1 MQNAIWKIL
10 AALGVVGAGTFVVL
24 QVQHRLPAFSKQQ
37 KQATVATAEA
47 DAVALSSD
55 SAATGETFM
64 VASRISPDDA
74 AKASPSTFFSAEE
87 STPADSANN
96 ATESDSP
103 FDLSEPASDPA
114 ENASTSATAGPA
126 TFQFETA
133 EPENAVRG
141 ASFQTD
147 GGPAAADE
155 SADTPALPS
164 LDAEGGVPLPPASDA
179 AGTETAAPPG
189 SPANPD
195 ASILKFFS
203 PEEEEAG
210 GAAASP
216 LPAVDEG
223 GVPAPVDL
231 PEPIPATGETKPPV
245 GETKPPAAEP
255 STTPADTF
263 PLVVPEPVPD
273 VTQPAPADPFPP
285 ATTTPEKPT
294 TPPVATPAPR
304 TPPGRDLT
312 QPKTEPARN
321 PGGSDPKAPGG
332 SPRSASPDPAG
343 RATLTPQ
350 PRDSSGRTA
359 APARSVDRE
368 FEPDAPVAA
377 PERPSRERTFGPGG
391 ADAPVN
397 PVERLSPDS
406 GRRAPTTSSGSGSGS
421 GSRSSSGRAAP
432 APEPEPFDLDSESGF
447 DPAAEG
453 PPQRE
458 PRPESAAPAEPEPF
472 EMDDPELSGGSSD
485 ARPLPPLEDLPEPG
499 GRGGLSDV
507 DATEASRRI
516 SEVMRP
522 KLTIRK
528 QAPETA
534 TVGVAHEYKILVVNE
549 GDSPAY
555 DVIVEDEL
563 NSAANFISA
572 RPAAEYDRATGVLA
586 WNIPELA
593 PRETR
598 EISVRIQPTGEGTLD
613 GMATVRFKAQVR
625 SATLIRSPRLQ
636 LDIQG
641 PAEVRVGD
649 EVTLQFRLVNRGT
662 GDATN
667 VLLHSVLPPGLRH
680 PAGGDLEYELDLLRA
695 GESRDVELVAVAAEP
710 GNQIRISAELSAD
723 GMAPTVAR
731 TDLAI
736 IGSQLT
742 VERLGPDKRYVGR
755 PARFQNVVTNE
766 TSFEAVGAVVEER
779 VPDGMEVGSISS
791 GGDFDPSTR
800 IIRWELPRIAP
811 GKQVVVDAELTPET
825 TGRMES
831 VVEVI
836 ENAGFRSR
844 AEQNTVVMVEGL
856 HNVTADITPLDKPV
870 AVGERFGFTVTI
882 DNRGTAVAR
891 NVRILL
897 QVPQEIK
904 VVAAGTREV
913 PGELLRDNTV
923 RYETVVSIKPGEKR
937 KFQVTLQG
945 QQVIRNAVVQAQL
958 KYDELEKP
966 LIVSEAVTVFDDQ
979 F

>member
-24 QVQHRLPAFSKQQ
+24 QVQHRLPALNQQQ
-37 KQATVATAEA
+37 KQATVATADPDG
-47 DAVALSSD
+47 DALPAD
-55 SAATGETFM
+55 SATTNETFM
-64 VASRISPDDA
+64 VASRLNPDDA
-74 AKASPSTFFSAEE
+74 AKASPSTFFSADD
-87 STPADSANN
+87 STPADSAKD
-96 ATESDSP
+96 ATESDSGSP
-103 FDLSEPASDPA
+103 FDLSEPASDA
-114 ENASTSATAGPA
+114 ADNASTSPA
-126 TFQFETA
+126 AVVPAFQFETS

-147 GGPAAADE
+147 GGPASTDE

-179 AGTETAAPPG
+179 ARTETAAPPG

-195 ASILKFFS
+195 TSILKFFS
-203 PEEEEAG
+203 PEEEAG

-231 PEPIPATGETKPPV
+231 PEPIPATGETKPPAAAP
-245 GETKPPAAEP
+245 TAEP

-285 ATTTPEKPT
+285 ATAAPEKPIA
-294 TPPVATPAPR
+294 PPVATPAPR
-304 TPPGRDLT
+304 TSPARDLT
-312 QPKTEPARN
+312 QPKTEPTKTEPKN
-321 PGGSDPKAPGG
+321 PGGSDPKAPVT
-332 SPRSASPDPAG
+332 SPRSVSPDASG

-350 PRDSSGRTA
+350 PRDSSERPA
-359 APARSVDRE
+359 APARSMDRE
-368 FEPDAPVAA
+368 FEPDAPASA

-391 ADAPVN
+391 AEAPVT
-397 PVERLSPDS
+397 PIERLSPDS
-406 GRRAPTTSSGSGSGS
+406 GRRAPTSSRSGSTT
-421 GSRSSSGRAAP
+421 P
-432 APEPEPFDLDSESGF
+432 TPEPEPFDLDSESGF

-453 PPQRE
+453 TPQRE
-458 PRPESAAPAEPEPF
+458 RRPESTAPAEPEPF
-472 EMDDPELSGGSSD
+472 EMDDTDLSGGSSD
-485 ARPLPPLEDLPEPG
+485 ARPLPPLEDLPEPD
-499 GRGGLSDV
+499 GRGGQSAV
-507 DATEASRRI
+507 DAAEASRRI

-572 RPAAEYDRATGVLA
+572 RPAADYDRATGVLA

-625 SATLIRSPRLQ
+625 SATLIRSPRMQ

-800 IIRWELPRIAP
+800 IIRWALPRIAP

-937 KFQVTLQG
+937 RFQVTLQG